1 MARVPS
7 WHLAEDQP
15 TPAIPEPV
23 RDRTP
28 LSLGLAVNDKK
39 PIAVP
44 SGQGGQVNLL
54 NPNVLAFVHACAF
67 VGPIGREDGDTADD
81 PIHQEWLQ
89 SSMPDSELTVN
100 DFQDN
105 LAKGLFDGYDLYY
118 RQQHSS
124 HTGST
129 TEVDAILRDKWHKLP
144 AEERQQW
151 AKGSAKRKH
160 DQMDPHA
167 TDSEDEDIFSATPN
181 KKPAPEQK
189 PDNDDDCVCMDDW
202 KPPPAQSHRQNA
214 LEGWMAANGVSA
226 KGKDPAN

>member
-1 MARVPS
+1 MIEQQKTAHKAEIEVKERAYQAEIKQLKDKLQRQVAEKPMARVPS

-81 PIHQEWLQ
+81 PIHQDFHVHARVLSVSRQ
-89 SSMPDSELTVN
+89 DRPRRTRSRCCAKKVFKPSACVICLDSQL
-100 DFQDN
+100 
-105 LAKGLFDGYDLYY
+105 
-118 RQQHSS
+118 
-124 HTGST
+124 
-129 TEVDAILRDKWHKLP
+129 LR
-144 AEERQQW
+144 
-151 AKGSAKRKH
+151 
-160 DQMDPHA
+160 
-167 TDSEDEDIFSATPN
+167 T
-181 KKPAPEQK
+181 
-189 PDNDDDCVCMDDW
+189 
-202 KPPPAQSHRQNA
+202 
-214 LEGWMAANGVSA
+214 
-226 KGKDPAN
+226 